1 MSRSMNPMRS
11 RPFTLRNIPRAG
23 RVLSRAEATA
33 LATKLLGMVS
43 DRSVGVLIEH
53 AALDLTT
60 IANNKIVG
68 SDDGDELTISFDSK
82 FGSGLP
88 VTIGTNQLDEATL
101 RRVIEEAKGIET
113 PLPLAE
119 DAEPDDPDDPK
130 YHTYDKREYL
140 PVSLWHDT
148 TISAMDS
155 VRGEVAPQL
164 VEQVKK
170 ANLIGA
176 ATVGLTARSS
186 LYMYQPGLTA
196 WSQETDC
203 ELTMTARTADGTASG
218 WAGQANRDWSK
229 IDPAAVAAAAIDL
242 ANRGKNPVAIEP
254 GHRTAILAP
263 AAVAQIV
270 RLMAPMFDAYQTDH
284 NHTPFS
290 LRSMT
295 GKTNKL
301 GLQVFDPRLLM
312 VSDPADPEGGFPP
325 FFEANTSGGIAGLPL
340 PKMTWVEGGILK
352 NLAYEWWY
360 GLAKGKDWCE
370 QPFSVRLGPMAGTT
384 TSTIE
389 QMIAA
394 CKDGIYVSRFSDVSI
409 VDRKTGVMTGMTRD
423 GCFHIKAGKIDRPAN
438 NYRFTESP
446 FFVFNKLKMIGVP
459 QRAAFGYTPPQPSD
473 FDNFGAWPPPGRATR
488 WPLAPTI
495 VPPMMIEDFSFTA
508 LADAV

>member
-1 MSRSMNPMRS
+1 MSIMRS
-11 RPFTLRNIPRAG
+11 RPYTLVSDTPRPG
-23 RVLSRAEATA
+23 RVLNRAEATA

-43 DRSVGVLIEH
+43 ARSVGVLIQH
-53 AALDLTT
+53 TALGITKV
-60 IANNKIVG
+60 ANNRIVG

-88 VTIGTNQLDEATL
+88 VTIGTNQLDEGSL
-101 RRVIEEAKGIET
+101 RRVIEEARGIET

-119 DAEPDDPDDPK
+119 DAEPDDSDDPK

-140 PVSLWHDT
+140 PVSLWHDS
-148 TISAMDS
+148 TISAMDT
-155 VRGEVAPQL
+155 VRGDVAPQL
-164 VEQVKK
+164 IEQVKG

-176 ATVGLTARSS
+176 ATVGMTARCA

-229 IDPAAVAAAAIDL
+229 IVPSAVAAAAIDL

-254 GHRTAILAP
+254 GHRTAILGP
-263 AAVAQIV
+263 AAVAQLV
-270 RLMAPMFDAYQTDH
+270 RLMPSMFDAWDTDH
-284 NHTPFS
+284 NQTPFS
-290 LRSMT
+290 LQSTT

-301 GLQVFDPRLLM
+301 GLRLFDPRIMM
-312 VSDPADPEGGFPP
+312 VSDPDDPDGGFPP
-325 FFEANTSGGIAGLPL
+325 FFEANGNGIAGLPL
-340 PKMTWVEGGILK
+340 PKMTWIEGGVLK
-352 NLAYEWWY
+352 NLAYSTY
-360 GLAKGKDWCE
+360 YALAKGKPWSE
-370 QPFSVRLGPMAGTT
+370 QPFSVRLGPMPGTT

-389 QMIAA
+389 EMIAA
-394 CKDGIYVSRFSDVSI
+394 CKDGIYVNRFSDVSI
-409 VDRKTGVMTGMTRD
+409 VNRKTGVMTGMTRD
-423 GCFHIKAGKIDRPAN
+423 GCFHVKDGKIDRPAN

-446 FFVFNKLKMIGVP
+446 FFVFNKLKMIGTP
-459 QRAAFGYTPPQPSD
+459 QRTAMGYTPPAESD
-473 FDNFGAWPPPGRATR
+473 FKAFGAWPPLGRATR
-488 WPLAPTI
+488 WPLAPLV